1 MRQFSH
7 HHHLLLHTAILLLLF
22 LIRPSTPDIASD
34 RDALLALRAAVG
46 GRVLLW
52 NLSSPTPCSWAGI
65 TCSPDNSSVMELRL
79 PGMGLSGTL
88 PANTISNLTN
98 LQTLSLRYN
107 ALSGPLPTDL
117 FSSLLLLRSL
127 YLHQN
132 FFSGEIPDSLFSIK
146 SLVRVNLAENN
157 FSGPI
162 SSGFNNLTRLG
173 TLYLQENHFSGSIP
187 DVDLPS
193 LVQFNVSY
201 NNLTG
206 KIPKS
211 LSRKPKSSFLG
222 NSLCGDPLDN
232 SCDSEKHKRKLSGA
246 AIAGIVVGSVLGLV
260 LILLLVFCLRRKS
273 GTKGVG
279 QKEEGAS
286 KEKEVEVSMERTIES
301 RGKDSTRAR
310 VKEKGEVNVINAGKR
325 GLVFF
330 GNIGW
335 NFDLEDLLR
344 ASAEV
349 LGKGTFGTAYKAVL
363 ETGLTVAVKR
373 LRDVNMGEKEFR
385 EKMEEIGKLNHENL
399 VPLRAYYYNRDE
411 QLLVY
416 DYVPMGSL
424 STLLHGNKGAGRT
437 PLNWETRV
445 AIALGAAQGVSF
457 LHSQG
462 PKISHGSIKSSNI
475 LLTRSYEARVSDFGL
490 AQLAGP
496 NSTPNRVPGYRAPE
510 VTDPCKVSQ
519 KADVYSFGVLIL
531 ELLTGK
537 APIHEEGPNL
547 PRWVESVVKDEC
559 TAEVFD
565 LELLRYQNIEE
576 NMVRL
581 LQLAVDCAAQYPD
594 KRPSMAEV
602 TSKIEEIYRS
612 SLHDPSG
619 DIVNVVSASPTP

>member
-1 MRQFSH
+1 MRQFNH
-7 HHHLLLHTAILLLLF
+7 HHGRLLHTAVLLLLF
-22 LIRPSTPDIASD
+22 LIRPSTSDIASD
-34 RDALLALRAAVG
+34 RAALLALRAAVG
-46 GRVLLW
+46 GRILLW
-52 NLSSPTPCSWAGI
+52 NISSPTPCSWAGVN
-65 TCSPDNSSVMELRL
+65 CSPDNSSVIELRL

-107 ALSGPLPTDL
+107 ALSGPLPADL

-132 FFSGEIPDSLFSIK
+132 FFSGEIPDSLFSLK

-162 SSGFNNLTRLG
+162 SSGFNNLTHLT

-187 DVDLPS
+187 ELNLPS

-206 KIPKS
+206 KIPKG
-211 LSRKPKSSFLG
+211 LSRKPKSSFVG

-232 SCDSEKHKRKLSGA
+232 SCGSEKHKKKLSDA

-260 LILLLVFCLRRKS
+260 LILSLVFCLRRKL

-279 QKEEGAS
+279 RKKEGAS
-286 KEKEVEVSMERTIES
+286 KEKEVEDSMEIQ
-301 RGKDSTRAR
+301 GKNSTRDK
-310 VKEKGEVNVINAGKR
+310 VKEKEKEKGEVSVINAGKK

-330 GNIGW
+330 GNMGW

-373 LRDVNMGEKEFR
+373 LRDVIMGEKEFR
-385 EKMEEIGKLNHENL
+385 EKMEEIGKINHENL
-399 VPLRAYYYNRDE
+399 VPLRAYYCNRNE
-411 QLLVY
+411 KLLVFE
-416 DYVPMGSL
+416 YVPMGSL
-424 STLLHGNKGAGRT
+424 SALLHGNKGAGRT

-445 AIALGAAQGVSF
+445 AIALGAAEGVSF

-490 AQLAGP
+490 AQLAGLT
-496 NSTPNRVPGYRAPE
+496 STPNRVSGYRAPE
-510 VTDPCKVSQ
+510 VTDPCEVSQ
-519 KADVYSFGVLIL
+519 KADVYSFGVLLL

-537 APIHEEGPNL
+537 APTHEEGFNL
-547 PRWVESVVKDEC
+547 PIWVESVVKDEW

-576 NMVRL
+576 DMVQL
-581 LQLAVDCAAQYPD
+581 LQLAVDCVAQYPD

-602 TSKIEEIYRS
+602 TSKIQEICRS

-619 DIVNVVSASPTP
+619 DIVNVVSALPTP